1 MRIRT
6 RLLILVLAVLIPA
19 FLVAALGIGYV
30 YREAQQWNRKSL
42 QEATRALALLV
53 DHEIE
58 SREGI
63 LQSLADSPALDRGDF
78 AAFYRHAQK
87 TADSRQSTIVL
98 SDPSGKV
105 LMNTAFPFGTRNIMK
120 IGIFRDLRK
129 RHGPEGTLLSNLY
142 MSPNRKTPSIAIQL
156 PVKRNGRILYYL
168 AMGTSA
174 SQFQSMMAHQKTPSS
189 WISSIINRDG
199 VIVARTHE
207 PEEYVGK
214 RATEELLQRIG
225 AAHEGIYGGVTLDG
239 LATLSSFSVAPRSG
253 LAFVVNVPHNELRNT
268 ALRAAIFVGSV
279 ALILFGVALV
289 VAVVF
294 ARRTVD
300 PIEALRVSAEQL
312 GRGNAVVPEISGI
325 RELDEVAAA
334 MAQASTDI
342 RNGKAELE
350 RRVEEA
356 VATTERS
363 QRALLQSQKLE
374 ALGRLTGGIAH
385 DFNNVLQTIT
395 SGLQL
400 AQLSSTD
407 ARIKSLTATCLSAVD
422 RAVELTRKLMVFG
435 RVQDARLETI
445 DLNELV
451 QETIPLL
458 KSGLRSNIEFH
469 LRIADALWPVTLDK
483 LQFELALLNLAINAR
498 DAMPQG
504 GMLELEA
511 RNETLTEPG
520 GELTS
525 GDYVRITISDNGEGM
540 STEVLAKAFDPFFT
554 TKGVGR
560 GSGLGL
566 PQAYGFAKQ
575 SGGQLLLRSQPGK
588 GTQAILYL
596 PRADRPATPLKTE
609 TNAPQKPRPV
619 VSKTVLFVEDDP
631 LVKEVVEPALQAAG
645 FRVRAVRHGEEAVQ
659 VLESG
664 EHIDFI
670 FSDIVMPGSISGI
683 DLAEI
688 VRQRYPRIP
697 VLLASGYSDR
707 RVSLPNVRILAK
719 PYGVDEVIAA
729 LLDQQSRN

>member
-6 RLLILVLAVLIPA
+6 RLLILVSATLIPA
-19 FLVAALGIGYV
+19 VLVAALGIGYV
-30 YREAQQWNRKSL
+30 YREAQQSNRKSL
-42 QEATRALALLV
+42 QETTRALALLV
-53 DHEIE
+53 DHEIR
-58 SREGI
+58 SREDI
-63 LQSLADSPALDRGDF
+63 LQSLADSPALDRSDL
-78 AAFYRHAQK
+78 ATFYRHAQK
-87 TADSRQSTIVL
+87 TANSRQSTIVL

-105 LMNTAFPFGTRNIMK
+105 LMNTAFPFGAKNIMK
-120 IGIFRDLRK
+120 AGIFEELRE
-129 RHGPEGTLLSNLY
+129 RHGPDGTLLSNLY
-142 MSPNRKTPSIAIQL
+142 ISLNRKMPSIAIQL

-168 AMGTSA
+168 AMGTNA
-174 SQFQSMMAHQKTPSS
+174 SQFQSMMANQRLPST
-189 WISSIINRDG
+189 WIGSIINRDG

-207 PEEYVGK
+207 PQEYVGK
-214 RATEELLQRIG
+214 HAREGLLKRIG
-225 AAHEGIYGGVTLDG
+225 EAREGFYRGVTLNG
-239 LATLSSFSVAPRSG
+239 LATLVFFSRAPKSG
-253 LAFVVNVPHNELRNT
+253 WTFVVNVPRHELRST

-279 ALILFGVALV
+279 ALILFGVAFIV
-289 VAVVF
+289 GIAFV
-294 ARRTVD
+294 RRTVG
-300 PIEALRVSAEQL
+300 PIEALRLSAEQL
-312 GRGNAVVPEISGI
+312 GRGNAIVPRFSGI
-325 RELDEVAAA
+325 KELDEVAAA

-400 AQLSSTD
+400 AQISSND

-445 DLNELV
+445 GLTELV
-451 QETIPLL
+451 QETVPLL
-458 KSGLRSNIEFH
+458 KSGLSSNIAFH

-483 LQFELALLNLAINAR
+483 LQFELALLNLVINAR
-498 DAMPQG
+498 DAMPKG
-504 GMLELEA
+504 GVLEMEVC
-511 RNETLTEPG
+511 NETLTESV
-520 GELTS
+520 GELAS
-525 GDYVRITISDNGEGM
+525 GDYVRITISDSGEGM
-540 STEVLAKAFDPFFT
+540 SAEVLAKAFDPFFT
-554 TKGVGR
+554 TKGVGK

-575 SGGQLLLRSQPGK
+575 SDGLLLLRSQPGK

-596 PRADRPATPLKTE
+596 PKAERQAAPPNAEINMPRQPRPA
-609 TNAPQKPRPV
+609 
-619 VSKTVLFVEDDP
+619 SGTVLFVEDDP
-631 LVKEVVEPALQAAG
+631 LVKNVVEPALQAAG
-645 FRVRAVRHGEEAVQ
+645 FHVKAARHGEEAVQ

-664 EHIDFI
+664 ERIDFI

-683 DLAEI
+683 DLAEF
-688 VRQRYPRIP
+688 VRNRYPRIP
-697 VLLASGYSDR
+697 VLLASGYSNR

-729 LLDQQSRN
+729 LLDRQSRN

>member
-6 RLLILVLAVLIPA
+6 RLLVLVLAILIPA
-19 FLVAALGIGYV
+19 FLVAAFGIGYV
-30 YREAQQWNRKSL
+30 YREAQQANRKSL

-53 DHEIE
+53 DHEIG

-63 LQSLADSPALDRGDF
+63 LQSLADSPALDHGDL
-78 AAFYRHAQK
+78 ATFYRHAQK
-87 TADSRQSTIVL
+87 TAGSLQSTIVL
-98 SDPSGKV
+98 NDPSGKV
-105 LMNTAFPFGTRNIMK
+105 LMNTAFPFGAKNIIK
-120 IGIFRDLRK
+120 AGIFDELRE
-129 RHGPEGTLLSNLY
+129 RHGPDDALLSNLY
-142 MSPNRKTPSIAIQL
+142 ISPNRKTPSIAIQL

-174 SQFQSMMAHQKTPSS
+174 SQFQSIMANQRMPST
-189 WISSIINRDG
+189 WIGSIINRDG

-207 PEEYVGK
+207 PQEYVGK
-214 RATEELLQRIG
+214 RAREGLLKKISET
-225 AAHEGIYGGVTLDG
+225 HEGMHRGITLNG
-239 LATLSSFSVAPRSG
+239 MATFASFSLAPKSG
-253 LAFVVNVPHNELRNT
+253 WTFVVNVPRHEVRNA
-268 ALRAAIFVGSV
+268 ALRATLFAGSV
-279 ALILFGVALV
+279 ALVLFGVALIV
-289 VAVVF
+289 GIIF
-294 ARRTVD
+294 ARRTVG
-300 PIEALRVSAEQL
+300 PIEALRLSAEQL
-312 GRGNAVVPEISGI
+312 GRGKAIVPKFSGI

-400 AQLSSTD
+400 AQISSTD
-407 ARIKSLTATCLSAVD
+407 TRIKSLTATCLSAVD

-445 DLNELV
+445 GLTELLH
-451 QETIPLL
+451 ETIPLL
-458 KSGLRSNIEFH
+458 KSGLRSNIAFR
-469 LRIADALWPVTLDK
+469 LRMDDVLWPVTLDK

-504 GMLELEA
+504 GVLEVEA
-511 RNETLTEPG
+511 RNETVSEPRD
-520 GELTS
+520 EMAS
-525 GDYVRITISDNGEGM
+525 GDYVCITVSDSGEGM
-540 STEVLAKAFDPFFT
+540 STEVMAKAFDPFFT
-554 TKGVGR
+554 TKDVGK

-575 SGGQLLLRSQPGK
+575 SGGLLLLRSQPGK

-596 PRADRPATPLKTE
+596 PRAERPAAPANGELNTPQPLRL
-609 TNAPQKPRPV
+609 A
-619 VSKTVLFVEDDP
+619 SGTVLFVEDDP
-631 LVKEVVEPALQAAG
+631 LVKDVVEPALQAAG
-645 FRVRAVRHGEEAVQ
+645 FHVRAARHGEEAVQ
-659 VLESG
+659 ILESG
-664 EHIDFI
+664 ERIDFI

-683 DLAEI
+683 DLAEL
-688 VRQRYPRIP
+688 VRKRYPGIP
-697 VLLASGYSDR
+697 MLLASGYSNR

-719 PYGVDEVIAA
+719 PYSVDEVIAA

>member
-6 RLLILVLAVLIPA
+6 RLLILVSATLIPA
-19 FLVAALGIGYV
+19 VLVAALGIGYV
-30 YREAQQWNRKSL
+30 YREAQQSNRKSL

-53 DHEIE
+53 DHEIR
-58 SREGI
+58 SREDI
-63 LQSLADSPALDRGDF
+63 LQSLADSPALDRDDL
-78 AAFYRHAQK
+78 ATFYRHAQK
-87 TADSRQSTIVL
+87 TANSRQSTIVL

-105 LMNTAFPFGTRNIMK
+105 LMNTAFPFGTKNIMTA
-120 IGIFRDLRK
+120 GIFQELREQ
-129 RHGPEGTLLSNLY
+129 HGPDGTLLSNLY
-142 MSPNRKTPSIAIQL
+142 ISPNRKMPSIAIQL

-174 SQFQSMMAHQKTPSS
+174 SQFQSMMANQRMPST
-189 WISSIINRDG
+189 WIGSIINRDG

-207 PEEYVGK
+207 PQEYVGK
-214 RATEELLQRIG
+214 HAREELLKRIG
-225 AAHEGIYGGVTLDG
+225 EAREGFYRGVTLQG
-239 LATLSSFSVAPRSG
+239 LATLVSFSLAPKSG
-253 LAFVVNVPHNELRNT
+253 WTFVVNVPRHELQNT

-279 ALILFGVALV
+279 ALILFGVAFV
-289 VAVVF
+289 VGIAF
-294 ARRTVD
+294 ARRTVG
-300 PIEALRVSAEQL
+300 PIEALRLSAEQL
-312 GRGNAVVPEISGI
+312 GRGNAIVPRFSGI
-325 RELDEVAAA
+325 KELDEVAAA

-400 AQLSSTD
+400 AQVSSND

-445 DLNELV
+445 GLTELV
-451 QETIPLL
+451 QETVPLL
-458 KSGLRSNIEFH
+458 KSGLRSNIAFH

-483 LQFELALLNLAINAR
+483 LQFELALLNLVINAR
-498 DAMPQG
+498 DAMPKG
-504 GMLELEA
+504 GVLEMEA
-511 RNETLTEPG
+511 CNETVTESI
-520 GELTS
+520 GELAS
-525 GDYVRITISDNGEGM
+525 GDYVRITLSDSGEGM
-540 STEVLAKAFDPFFT
+540 SSEVLAKAFDPFFT
-554 TKGVGR
+554 TKGVGK

-575 SGGQLLLRSQPGK
+575 SDGLLLLRSQLGK

-596 PRADRPATPLKTE
+596 PKAERQAAPSNAEINTPPQPRPA
-609 TNAPQKPRPV
+609 
-619 VSKTVLFVEDDP
+619 SGTVLFVEDDP
-631 LVKEVVEPALQAAG
+631 LVKNVVEPALQAAG
-645 FRVRAVRHGEEAVQ
+645 FHVRAARHGEEAVQ
-659 VLESG
+659 VLQSG
-664 EHIDFI
+664 ERVDFI

-683 DLAEI
+683 DLAEF
-688 VRQRYPRIP
+688 VRKHYPRIP
-697 VLLASGYSDR
+697 VLLASGYSNR

-729 LLDQQSRN
+729 LLDGQSHN